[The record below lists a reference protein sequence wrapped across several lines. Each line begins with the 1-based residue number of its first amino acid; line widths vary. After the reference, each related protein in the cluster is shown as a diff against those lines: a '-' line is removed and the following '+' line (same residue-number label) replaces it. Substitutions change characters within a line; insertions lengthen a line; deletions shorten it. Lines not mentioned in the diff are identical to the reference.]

1 MTQSCKISLAS
12 KTKQRQLYYAV
23 LLCSDIN
30 RNKKRCTAD
39 MDSKVYRFECRPFV
53 RVKNEM
59 PLLS

>member
-30 RNKKRCTAD
+30 RNKKGVLPIWIAK
-39 MDSKVYRFECRPFV
+39 SNVSSVGPSSE
-53 RVKNEM
+53 
-59 PLLS
+59 

>member
-39 MDSKVYRFECRPFV
+39 MDSKV
-53 RVKNEM
+53 
-59 PLLS
+59 